1 MEENNMGELR
11 PQSFEQHESFDLL
24 EKAEHEPKSLPDHEH
39 AQQENTEV
47 DPLQR
52 MADARAEASV
62 NAAESNPLEQFA
74 QQAAHDAT
82 PSAPKTINR
91 ELRKITYK
99 RELRH
104 IQRRES
110 APDRALSKVIHQPV
124 VRAVSEAAGRTVS
137 RPSGLL
143 GGGIVAF
150 IGTTGYLYVAKHY
163 GFEYNYLIFIGLFI
177 GGFALGLAFE
187 IVSWLILSAKRRS
200 QA

>member
-1 MEENNMGELR
+1 MGEQAPL
-11 PQSFEQHESFDLL
+11 SIEQHESFDLL
-24 EKAEHEPKSLPDHEH
+24 EKAEHERKSLPDHEH
-39 AQQENTEV
+39 AQQEKTEV
-47 DPLQR
+47 DPLIR
-52 MADARAEASV
+52 IANARSEASV
-62 NAAESNPLEQFA
+62 NGQESNPLEQFT
-74 QQAAHDAT
+74 QQAAQDAAPVT
-82 PSAPKTINR
+82 PKTINR

-177 GGFALGLAFE
+177 GGFAIGLGFELIAWLVLA
-187 IVSWLILSAKRRS
+187 AKRRA